1 MKEYL
6 SLVKFSHTI
15 FALPFALV
23 GYTLAVVHPDY
34 TFSWLTFLLVLICMV
49 TARNAAMA
57 FNRYIDR
64 YIDTKNPRTAVRE
77 IPSGIIKSKNALA
90 FVWINILL
98 FIVTT
103 YFINHLCFY
112 LSPIALMVVLGYS
125 FTKRFTA
132 LCHLILGLGLAIAP
146 VGAYLAVTATFDL
159 LPIFYGLIVL
169 FWVAGFDIIYAL
181 QDEDFDKEYYLYSI
195 PATFGKKRSLR
206 ISEVFH
212 VLSALFLVLAAWV
225 LSESY
230 INVGII
236 QWVGVAFFIG
246 LLFYQHS
253 IVSERD
259 LTRVNKA
266 FFTTNGV
273 ASIVFGS
280 LLILD
285 LIV

>member
-15 FALPFALV
+15 FALPFAMV
-23 GYTLAVVHPDY
+23 GYTLAVVHPDHS
-34 TFSWLTFLLVLICMV
+34 FSWQTFFLVLICMI

-77 IPSGIIKSKNALA
+77 IPSGIIKSKNALV
-90 FVWINILL
+90 FVLINVIL
-98 FIVTT
+98 FIATT
-103 YFINHLCFY
+103 YFLNPLCFY
-112 LSPIALMVVLGYS
+112 LSPVALMVVLGYS

-146 VGAYLAVTATFDL
+146 VGAYLAVTATVDL
-159 LPIFYGLIVL
+159 LPVFYGLTVL

-195 PATFGKKRSLR
+195 PATFGKGRSLK
-206 ISEVFH
+206 ISEIFH
-212 VLSALFLVLAAWV
+212 LLSALFLILAAWI

-236 QWVGVAFFIG
+236 QWIGVAFFIA
-246 LLFYQHS
+246 LLYYQHT
-253 IVSERD
+253 IVSAKD
-259 LTRVNKA
+259 LSRINKA

-273 ASIVFGS
+273 ASIVFGG
-280 LLILD
+280 LLIYD

>member
-1 MKEYL
+1 
-6 SLVKFSHTI
+6 V
-15 FALPFALV
+15 
-23 GYTLAVVHPDY
+23 
-34 TFSWLTFLLVLICMV
+34 
-49 TARNAAMA
+49 
-57 FNRYIDR
+57 
-64 YIDTKNPRTAVRE
+64 
-77 IPSGIIKSKNALA
+77 
-90 FVWINILL
+90 
-98 FIVTT
+98 
-103 YFINHLCFY
+103 
-112 LSPIALMVVLGYS
+112 VVLGYS

-159 LPIFYGLIVL
+159 LPIFYGLTVL

-181 QDEDFDKEYYLYSI
+181 QDEDFDKQYYLYSI

-212 VLSALFLVLAAWV
+212 VLSALLLVLAAWV

-236 QWVGVAFFIG
+236 QWVGVTFFIG
-246 LLFYQHS
+246 LLFYQHT

>member
-1 MKEYL
+1 M
-6 SLVKFSHTI
+6 I
-15 FALPFALV
+15 
-23 GYTLAVVHPDY
+23 
-34 TFSWLTFLLVLICMV
+34 

-77 IPSGIIKSKNALA
+77 IPSGIIKSKNALV
-90 FVWINILL
+90 FVLINVIL
-98 FIVTT
+98 FIATT
-103 YFINHLCFY
+103 YFLNPLCFY
-112 LSPIALMVVLGYS
+112 LSPVALMVVLGYS

-146 VGAYLAVTATFDL
+146 VGAYLAVTATVDL
-159 LPIFYGLIVL
+159 LPVFYGLTVL

-195 PATFGKKRSLR
+195 PATFGKGRSLK
-206 ISEVFH
+206 ISEIFH
-212 VLSALFLVLAAWV
+212 LLSALFLILAAWI

-236 QWVGVAFFIG
+236 QWIGVAFFIA
-246 LLFYQHS
+246 LLYYQHT
-253 IVSERD
+253 IVSAKD
-259 LTRVNKA
+259 LSRINKA

-273 ASIVFGS
+273 ASIVFGG
-280 LLILD
+280 LLIYD